1 MAERNTP
8 VLTRDELIWV
18 RAITDLGCIVY
29 RLNDIYSPPDI
40 HHILR
45 SGKKQTNLETIPL
58 CFIHHRSGL
67 NNEVAVSRHPH
78 KREFERRYGTENE
91 LFKQCKVQ
99 SGK

>member
-1 MAERNTP
+1 MTNQEKKWLQHL
-8 VLTRDELIWV
+8 VDI
-18 RAITDLGCIVY
+18 GCIVC

-45 SGKKQTNLETIPL
+45 SGKKQTDLETIPL

-78 KREFERRYGTENE
+78 KREFEKRYGTENE